1 MERKM
6 QRVMILGLINRLLES
21 NRLTCEAHI
30 ERYTYFMQY
39 MMDVPLEFE
48 FFLYMN
54 SPFSESLIYELTHLR
69 ADKLLAIK
77 LINSHP
83 CYVTTEWGKI
93 IIGKYPEILDT
104 YEREIDF
111 TVEILASQDIIEL
124 GQAATEILIEKTSE
138 EGKLALDRLVNA
150 ISVRHRKGADEKLA
164 KIRNLWLTTENKSLS
179 VS

>member
-1 MERKM
+1 MESKM
-6 QRVMILGLINRLLES
+6 QRVMLLGLINRLLDS
-21 NRLTCEAHI
+21 NRMTSETHI
-30 ERYTYFMQY
+30 ERYAYFMQY

-54 SPFSESLIYELTHLR
+54 SPSSESLIYELTNLR

-77 LINSHP
+77 LINSYP

-93 IIGKYPEILDT
+93 IIGKYPEILNT

-124 GQAATEILIEKTSE
+124 GKAATEILIEKTSE

-164 KIRNLWLTTENKSLS
+164 KIRNLWLTTESKSLS
-179 VS
+179 MS